1 MMNQAQ
7 KVVVSIA
14 VGAALVVGAGAL
26 SQVFDNSTDGGW
38 FMYSP
43 NSTTMFSPQHGS
55 IARGVAIWMAAIAI
69 WLVFASRLFRSRAD

>member
-43 NSTTMFSPQHGS
+43 TSTTVFSPSRGS
-55 IARGVAIWMAAIAI
+55 TARGLAIWTAAIAI
-69 WLVFASRLFRSRAD
+69 WLVFAWRLFRSRAD